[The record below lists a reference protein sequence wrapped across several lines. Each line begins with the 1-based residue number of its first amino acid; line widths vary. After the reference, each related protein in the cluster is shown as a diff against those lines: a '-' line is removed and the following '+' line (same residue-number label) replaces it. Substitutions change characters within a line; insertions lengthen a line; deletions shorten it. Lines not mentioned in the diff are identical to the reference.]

1 MKILSG
7 ILLRII
13 LIQSMFLIFTC
24 INGQEWP
31 RIYGDNFDA
40 TVTSIKEDYD
50 AGYMISGYAGYGQN
64 PSKWGWLIKTDINGN
79 VIWDKK
85 FGNLSYNTAFIAL
98 SKTKDQ
104 GIILAGATS
113 KYDDPLYF
121 DPLFLKLNTCG
132 EIEWCTILSSLGG
145 NYGMDILQL
154 DDNHYIG
161 LLKYYGGDYQNIRIS
176 LVKMDS
182 LGVPVWIKNLA
193 QDDPTIH
200 DEEGYYLI
208 HTSDDSYLVSG
219 HCFCPNAR
227 PFWIKTDTS
236 GNQIWDLKWPSGTGL
251 DGQTIAVN
259 NGIFYAS
266 GGMYNG
272 PMTPTLFKFDID
284 GNALYREFLLGDTI
298 VAGGAEPLYSFNDS
312 TLLVGI
318 QWRVNESSVDD
329 GYSEVFMI
337 DTLGNL
343 VKRRQLLHEN
353 RTPENIIKTFD
364 DKILVTGSYVVD
376 NNWDIYLWKLNSDL
390 EDDTLYTQPFTYDS
404 LCPNPIPS
412 DTIDLNCGVYV
423 SIDDIPLKEE
433 YDKVLKVFPN
443 PAFTT
448 INFEIKDL
456 KTSAILSI
464 YDSYGRLVEEMVV
477 LAHTKEM
484 QVGVT
489 NYKPGLYLAVLKNSK
504 NILGK
509 ERFMV
514 VRGR

>member
-1 MKILSG
+1 LF
-7 ILLRII
+7 II
-13 LIQSMFLIFTC
+13 CTYIK
-24 INGQEWP
+24 GQEWP
-31 RIYGDNFDA
+31 KIYGDNFH
-40 TVTSIKEDYD
+40 SIAFTIIEDYD
-50 AGYMISGYAGYGQN
+50 NGYLITGEAGYGQN
-64 PSKWGWLIKTDINGN
+64 VRKWGWLIKTDVIGN

-85 FGNLSYNTAFIAL
+85 FGNLSYNTFCSAS

-104 GIILAGATS
+104 GIILAGSTS

-132 EIEWCTILSSLGG
+132 VIEWCTILSSPGS
-145 NYGMDILQL
+145 NYGVDIFQL
-154 DDNHYIG
+154 NDKSYIG
-161 LLKYYGGDYQNIRIS
+161 LLKYYGGDIQNVRIS

-236 GNQIWDLKWPSGTGL
+236 GNQIWDLKWPNGTGL
-251 DGQTIAVN
+251 DGQTIAMN
-259 NGIFYAS
+259 NSIFYMA
-266 GGMYNG
+266 GGMFNG
-272 PMTPTLFKFDID
+272 PMTPTLFKFDIN
-284 GNALYREFLLGDTI
+284 GNALDQYYLLGDTI
-298 VAGGAEPLYSFNDS
+298 VGGGALPICSYNDS
-312 TLLVGI
+312 LLLTGI
-318 QWRVNESSVDD
+318 NWSIDEWNID
-329 GYSEVFMI
+329 GYSEIFMI
-337 DTLGNL
+337 DTMGHLI
-343 VKRRQLLHEN
+343 KRRQLLNEN
-353 RTPENIIKTFD
+353 RTPEYIIKTFD

-404 LCPNPIPS
+404 LCPGTITS
-412 DTIDLNCGVYV
+412 DTIDLTCGLYV
-423 SIDDIPLKEE
+423 SIKDIPLKED
-433 YDKVLKVFPN
+433 YDKALKVYPN
-443 PAFTT
+443 PATST
-448 INFEIKDL
+448 VNFEFKDL
-456 KTSAILSI
+456 KTDAVLSI
-464 YDSYGRLVEEMVV
+464 YDNYCRLVEEMVV

-514 VRGR
+514 VR